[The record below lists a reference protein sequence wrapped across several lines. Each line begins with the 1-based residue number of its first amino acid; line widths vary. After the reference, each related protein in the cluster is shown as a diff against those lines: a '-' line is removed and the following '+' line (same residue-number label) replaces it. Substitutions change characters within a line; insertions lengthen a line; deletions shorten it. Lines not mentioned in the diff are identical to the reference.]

1 MVEVFKTN
9 VRKRKQ
15 ANLLVTVLLKEF
27 PFYRINFDLMDR
39 DCILRV
45 EGIHVQPEKVIEV
58 MKERQYEC
66 ELLN

>member
-9 VRKRKQ
+9 VRKPEQ
-15 ANLLVTVLLKEF
+15 ANLLVTALLKEF

-45 EGIHVQPEKVIEV
+45 EGTHVQPDRVIEV

-66 ELLN
+66 EVLN